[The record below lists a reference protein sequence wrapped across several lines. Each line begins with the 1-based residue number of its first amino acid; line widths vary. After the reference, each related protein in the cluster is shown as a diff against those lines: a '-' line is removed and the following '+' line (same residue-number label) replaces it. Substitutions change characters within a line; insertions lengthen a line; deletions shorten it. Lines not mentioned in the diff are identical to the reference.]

1 VSIFLDLI
9 VVLIVFSTM
18 YTVIKKGFVRTVI
31 DFASVICA
39 LIASKIFANPLS
51 SFFYGILE
59 KVTSKKINEIIENL
73 IRENNLPKTLE
84 EGELFEFLSKYNI
97 DLANKV
103 SGEAV
108 ESTMNVITQY
118 LVGILSYAVAFIVVF
133 ILTIIAFK
141 IASVVVGGIFEL
153 PILKT
158 INKTLALVLAV
169 VMSLFYVLLF
179 IAFMQIIL
187 PYLTSVYPDVIN
199 NDVINKSLIF
209 DYLYNCEWIKIFVN

>member
-1 VSIFLDLI
+1 
-9 VVLIVFSTM
+9 M
-18 YTVIKKGFVRTVI
+18 
-31 DFASVICA
+31 
-39 LIASKIFANPLS
+39 
-51 SFFYGILE
+51 
-59 KVTSKKINEIIENL
+59 
-73 IRENNLPKTLE
+73 
-84 EGELFEFLSKYNI
+84 
-97 DLANKV
+97 
-103 SGEAV
+103 
-108 ESTMNVITQY
+108 
-118 LVGILSYAVAFIVVF
+118 GILSYAVAFIAVF

-153 PILKT
+153 PVLKT

-187 PYLTSVYPDVIN
+187 PYLISVYPDIIN